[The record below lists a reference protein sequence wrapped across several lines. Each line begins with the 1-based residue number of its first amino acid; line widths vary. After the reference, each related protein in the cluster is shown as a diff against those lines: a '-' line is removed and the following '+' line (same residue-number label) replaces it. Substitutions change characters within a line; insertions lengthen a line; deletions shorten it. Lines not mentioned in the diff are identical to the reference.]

1 MKTIKPLGGVV
12 AIRKGDWCANHDSP
26 AFQAN
31 ADCWSVSWVVSISA
45 NGPSGLA
52 TRWNHRQWN
61 HRQYFLSKVRA
72 EEVYAGL
79 LLGLIPDT
87 PGDKVN
93 FQEDE

>member
-1 MKTIKPLGGVV
+1 MKTVKPQGGVV
-12 AIRKGDWCANHDSP
+12 AIRKGDWCANPGHP

-31 ADCWSVSWVVSISA
+31 ADCWSVSWVVSISS

-52 TRWNHRQWN
+52 TYWD

-72 EEVYAGL
+72 EEFYAGL
-79 LLGLIPDT
+79 LLGLVLDT